1 MPFHRNVILV
11 NDEQL
16 GGSAVPIRRSGNK
29 FAVLSPVMVGL
40 FVFKIDSICIFIRAL
55 TWHHICIQPRN
66 NLQISKTSS
75 AYMACRLTL
84 TLTHTNEVAVN
95 YNNLLSVLVSAN
107 QGCPRSFQNGFNNI
121 NILCSISETKNK
133 TLINIHSC
141 PIMFFFKRIDSDAS
155 IIVRGFLSHYQKQ
168 YVRIHSDQYR

>member
-1 MPFHRNVILV
+1 MYQPNFVASSGATLKKTFQANMPFHRNVILV

-75 AYMACRLTL
+75 AYMAPWESMSVDTDTDKLTQ
-84 TLTHTNEVAVN
+84 TNDVAVN

-121 NILCSISETKNK
+121 NILCSMSETKNK

-141 PIMFFFKRIDSDAS
+141 TIIFF
-155 IIVRGFLSHYQKQ
+155 LNE
-168 YVRIHSDQYR
+168 

>member
-1 MPFHRNVILV
+1 MYQPNFVASSGATLKKTFQANMPFHRNVILV

-75 AYMACRLTL
+75 AYMAPLESMSSVDKQMMLRLITITFYQFWYL
-84 TLTHTNEVAVN
+84 
-95 YNNLLSVLVSAN
+95 
-107 QGCPRSFQNGFNNI
+107 
-121 NILCSISETKNK
+121 
-133 TLINIHSC
+133 
-141 PIMFFFKRIDSDAS
+141 PIKDAQEAFKMVS
-155 IIVRGFLSHYQKQ
+155 II
-168 YVRIHSDQYR
+168 

>member
-1 MPFHRNVILV
+1 MYQPNFVASSGATLKKTFQANMPFHRNVILV

-75 AYMACRLTL
+75 AYMAPWESKHVGWHWHSRDWHKQMMLRLITITFYQFWYL
-84 TLTHTNEVAVN
+84 
-95 YNNLLSVLVSAN
+95 
-107 QGCPRSFQNGFNNI
+107 
-121 NILCSISETKNK
+121 
-133 TLINIHSC
+133 
-141 PIMFFFKRIDSDAS
+141 PIKDAQEAFKMVS
-155 IIVRGFLSHYQKQ
+155 II
-168 YVRIHSDQYR
+168 